1 MKCLLCGDGEPRPSV
16 RALLYPGA
24 ERQLVLCP
32 ACGSSF
38 YDPVPA
44 PEEVARCYPHA
55 YFTDFFRQ
63 YWKDYYKGRLLARD
77 LGAWRPEGTVLDVGC
92 ALGTMLAGVR
102 DHSRRRV
109 RGLEYSP
116 AAARAGAEFNKVEI
130 VPGGLLEAPW
140 PDASVDFV
148 NINNVLEHE
157 RDPAGALAAAARLLS
172 PGGRLRLVVP
182 NGPVD
187 LRATADLWRRHGRAF
202 PTRHGGHLFF
212 FSARALEA
220 LIARAGLRLVSIENF
235 HFKSGAK
242 ARGWTRQPYR
252 DFMSP
257 PAPPPAGGGAE
268 LPLSELKKSIPPPP
282 SWTSY
287 LAKSAWKRIW
297 RAPGLEFGYD
307 FEVTAEKA

>member
-1 MKCLLCGDGEPRPSV
+1 MKCLLCREGEPRPSC

-32 ACGSSF
+32 ACDSSY
-38 YDPVPA
+38 YDPVP
-44 PEEVARCYPHA
+44 PLEEVARCYPHA

-63 YWKDYYKGRLLARD
+63 YWMDYYKGRLLAQD
-77 LGAWRPEGTVLDVGC
+77 LGEWRPEGTVLDVGC
-92 ALGTMLAGVR
+92 ALGTMLAGLR
-102 DHSRRRV
+102 DHCRRSV

-116 AAARAGAEFNKVEI
+116 AAARAGADFNKLEI
-130 VPGGLLEAPW
+130 VAGGLLDAPW

-157 RDPAGALAAAARLLS
+157 RDPAGALAAAARLLK

-187 LRATADLWRRHGRAF
+187 LRATSDLWARHGRPF

-212 FSARALEA
+212 LSAKALEA
-220 LIARAGLRLVSIENF
+220 LVARAGLRLSSIENF

-242 ARGWTRQPYR
+242 ARGWTRRAYR
-252 DFMSP
+252 DLLAP
-257 PAPPPAGGGAE
+257 PAHAPDRGGAD
-268 LPLSELKKSIPPPP
+268 LPLSELKKSIPPAP
-282 SWTSY
+282 SWAAY
-287 LAKSAWKRIW
+287 RLKSAWKRVW
-297 RAPGLEFGYD
+297 RARGCEFGYD
-307 FEVTAEKA
+307 FEVRAEKP